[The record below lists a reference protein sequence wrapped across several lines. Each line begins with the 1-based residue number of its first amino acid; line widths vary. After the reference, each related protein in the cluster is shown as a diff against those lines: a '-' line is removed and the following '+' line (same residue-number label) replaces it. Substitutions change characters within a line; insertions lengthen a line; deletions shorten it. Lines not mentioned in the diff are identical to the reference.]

1 MLSTLPIKEM
11 VNDNDKNLAVGLGW
25 EEGRVETSCGKSGG
39 ENQFREAELE
49 SGDDYFTVLM

>member
-25 EEGRVETSCGKSGG
+25 EEGRVETSGGTGREEKISSGKESW
-39 ENQFREAELE
+39 EAERTILL
-49 SGDDYFTVLM
+49 Y